1 MCRVLCAVPAA
12 QVLSKELLSAVQVV
26 ESEILSS
33 QDALPAATLK
43 FFLKAGRTMGQGWVS
58 VSGGGMRYNT
68 SVASGGCNMTLKFFL
83 KAGRTM
89 GQGWASLLEDSD
101 HWMVCAFGSRCMRLS
116 TAI

>member
-1 MCRVLCAVPAA
+1 MLCVVSALLCRAVVCAVLCRS

-58 VSGGGMRYNT
+58 VSG
-68 SVASGGCNMTLKFFL
+68 
-83 KAGRTM
+83 
-89 GQGWASLLEDSD
+89 SD
-101 HWMVCAFGSRCMRLS
+101 HRMVCAFKHVCCMGGGGGNQRPS
-116 TAI
+116 SSS